1 MVGRICFI
9 SIIMPRPLC
18 QFYKQQGNDMRE
30 PLKIIFSDETTSH
43 LTKAASCQ
51 VIGYKSGKARIKNC
65 AAAYVLY
72 VRSNFLWATPHGD
85 ENWILRGSHEFI
97 PTY

>member
-1 MVGRICFI
+1 
-9 SIIMPRPLC
+9 
-18 QFYKQQGNDMRE
+18 MRE

-97 PTY
+97 HTY